1 MNSIFR
7 LSRQSLVVFM
17 LCLTFIVC
25 SFPLDRQ
32 AHATSG
38 FEIAVGEIRMFA
50 YNSVPDGWVYCNGQ
64 TLENTAATQKLIVL
78 LQTRF
83 GAMGTVPDLRAKESN
98 TGVGYYI
105 ATEGVDPYSGFDL
118 NSVVGEIRIFAF
130 GITPTNFQSASGQLL
145 SIASYPDLS
154 DHIAYFYGGNGT
166 YFNSPYIGDSGT
178 FIQGVGYYIATSGV
192 ILENMT
198 PSDNFNYLGAISM
211 FSVPVSHSSLLK
223 ANGVPLDI
231 SSNSALYSLYGT
243 RYGGNGINTFGIPNL
258 ATDYAGPYVSSNYY
272 VHNTGLYP
280 AISGAA
286 PTTSSDS
293 YSVTQ
298 STYLSVDSPALGV
311 SNNDSNATAVYLYTE
326 PSHGTVNLSP
336 DGTFVYY
343 PIQDYFGTDSF
354 TYRASNN
361 YASSDVTTVY
371 VTVEESAPV
380 EEPIPVISGV
390 VDGGTYSSPTV
401 ISYTN
406 GTGTLDGLPF
416 TSGSTVS
423 GVGSH
428 TFVVTTPLGATTIIS
443 FTVMDD
449 PITVSFYY
457 NDGTMVSSQ
466 SVIYNYPLSEPS
478 TPTRAG
484 YIFGGWYKEA
494 ALINEWNFYEDKVT
508 GPMTLFAKW
517 TPDSYEVGFM
527 DEGNLVTNMYA
538 VYDTTITAPTAPTK
552 DHYSFEGW
560 YKEAALINEWN
571 FNEDKLT
578 GPMTL
583 YAKWTP
589 DTYTVS
595 LHNNDGTGI
604 TSLAVAYNNIAKEPL
619 APTRT
624 GYIFGGW
631 YTDSEFNT
639 PYIFTEAVTEDIHL
653 FAKWDSI
660 TNVSEAVAIA
670 ELYETQRSVNQAMI
684 LLIQEANGTEK
695 DSMIARLEAVQI
707 IINSSTI
714 HIGDITKQ
722 ISEGTLQDINQDDI
736 IDLEDIRILLD
747 RIKFS
752 H

>member
-32 AHATSG
+32 AHAESG
-38 FEIAVGEIRMFA
+38 YEIAVGEIRMFA

-64 TLENTAATQKLIVL
+64 TLENTAATQNLRVL

-118 NSVVGEIRIFAF
+118 NSVVGEIRIFAS

-145 SIASYPDLS
+145 SIASYPDLF

-166 YFNSPYIGDSGT
+166 KFNTPYIGNSGT
-178 FIQGVGYYIATSGV
+178 FIHGVEYYIATSGV

-211 FSVPVSHSSLLK
+211 YSVPVTHSSLLP
-223 ANGVPLDI
+223 ADGRFLDK
-231 SSNSALYSLYGT
+231 STNLELFDLYSIVH
-243 RYGGNGINTFGIPNL
+243 GGDGITTFGIPNL

-272 VHNTGLYP
+272 VHTTG
-280 AISGAA
+280 ISPELHGAA

-293 YSVTQ
+293 YSVNQNTALNVN
-298 STYLSVDSPALGV
+298 SSVLGV
-311 SNNDSNATAVYLYTE
+311 GYNDSNATAYYLYSE
-326 PSHGTVNLSP
+326 PNHGTVTLNA
-336 DGTFVYY
+336 DGTFCYT
-343 PIQDYFGTDSF
+343 PDADYAGSDSF

-361 YASSDVTTVY
+361 NASSPVTTVY
-371 VTVEESAPV
+371 ITVEEPEPAP
-380 EEPIPVISGV
+380 IISGV
-390 VDGGTYSSPTV
+390 VDGGTYSTPIV
-401 ISYTN
+401 ITYTN
-406 GTGTLDGLPF
+406 GTGTLDGVPF
-416 TSGSTVS
+416 ISGSIAS
-423 GVGSH
+423 DVGQH
-428 TFVVTTPLGATTIIS
+428 TLVITTPLGDNTTIS
-443 FTVMDD
+443 FTIN
-449 PITVSFYY
+449 PLVSFDY

-466 SVIYNYPLSEPS
+466 IVDYNNTVSEPPA
-478 TPTRAG
+478 PTRTG

-527 DEGNLVTNMYA
+527 DEGNLVTNVYA

-736 IDLEDIRILLD
+736 IDSVDILILLD